1 MIRHLRSILG
11 LAIVGAVAVGCT
23 TAAGPSGP
31 AGKPSD
37 APTLAPSAVQA
48 VSKLGLEPEAGDHRR
63 VLAVLTW
70 LRSS

>member
-37 APTLAPSAVQA
+37 APTLAPSAV
-48 VSKLGLEPEAGDHRR
+48 
-63 VLAVLTW
+63 
-70 LRSS
+70 